1 MGKLFLGSDGEPRCS
16 WCAATPATLPITIM
30 NGGFPSTMT
39 DAYLKKFAWRVS
51 NLD

>member
-1 MGKLFLGSDGEPRCS
+1 MANPVVVGVRPRL
-16 WCAATPATLPITIM
+16 TTLPITIM

-39 DAYLKKFAWRVS
+39 DAYLKKFAWRAS